1 MSDVIT
7 SPAAKAETPSSSGSG
22 YLPLLLLLFAG
33 SGCSALIYEV
43 VWYQALQLAI
53 GSTSVSLGVLLA
65 TFMGGLCIGSTIFP
79 RLNLTKNHPLRIYA
93 FIELAIAALA
103 ILVQFAMPSIS
114 QVYWAGAASGLPGML
129 LRGVVAA
136 VCMLPPTI
144 LMGASLPAI
153 VRWLEA
159 SPRAVAWWGWLYG
172 GNTAG
177 AVIGCLL
184 AGFWLLRVYNTT
196 AGTLFAAAINLIVA
210 LVSLALASSTP
221 RTIPVTGPTPAAEA
235 SVAAE
240 AAPSGQSRWPVYLT
254 IALSGAVA
262 LGAEVVWT
270 RLLGYLLLATVY
282 VFAIILAV
290 FLTGLA
296 IGTAGGS
303 WLLRKVHPRNALGWC
318 QILLIFGFAW
328 TAYTIVNTFHL
339 PFWNDDVL
347 TTTDGWHMYWLD
359 LKLVAIAI
367 FPAVRRHLGTGTG
380 FRQDCRRHLCG
391 QYTRRHRRR
400 TAGKPRAYPRHR
412 HTEFSARAAARFRL
426 QRPAAPAPAS
436 EAGDGCSGACGVC
449 RGRHSSRRQ
458 HPGHARRT
466 DRVRPLYGPQRGTI

>member
-1 MSDVIT
+1 MSDVMT
-7 SPAAKAETPSSSGSG
+7 SPVSKAETPSSRGSS

-65 TFMGGLCIGSTIFP
+65 TFMGGLCIGSTVFP

-114 QVYWAGAASGLPGML
+114 QVYWAGAANGLGGML

-144 LMGASLPAI
+144 LMGASLPSI

-184 AGFWLLRVYNTT
+184 AGFWLLRDYNTT
-196 AGTLFAAAINLIVA
+196 AGTLFAAAINVIVA
-210 LVSLALASSTP
+210 VVSLSLASSTP
-221 RTIPVTGPTPAAEA
+221 HAVPVSGPAPEAEVPAAVGA
-235 SVAAE
+235 S
-240 AAPSGQSRWPVYLT
+240 SGQSRWPVYVT

-296 IGTAGGS
+296 VGTAGGS
-303 WLLRKVHPRNALGWC
+303 
-318 QILLIFGFAW
+318 
-328 TAYTIVNTFHL
+328 
-339 PFWNDDVL
+339 
-347 TTTDGWHMYWLD
+347 
-359 LKLVAIAI
+359 
-367 FPAVRRHLGTGTG
+367 
-380 FRQDCRRHLCG
+380 
-391 QYTRRHRRR
+391 
-400 TAGKPRAYPRHR
+400 
-412 HTEFSARAAARFRL
+412 
-426 QRPAAPAPAS
+426 
-436 EAGDGCSGACGVC
+436 
-449 RGRHSSRRQ
+449 
-458 HPGHARRT
+458 
-466 DRVRPLYGPQRGTI
+466 